1 MKRLAEYAGT
11 LVLLL
16 TMSGRT
22 AAWSSYQEK
31 LEHSSIRDELLAA
44 TGPAVSDVKVSVV
57 TGDDVL
63 VRVILIVDPELFRA
77 DELCPVAAS
86 ALEAVPF
93 ATPRL
98 SFGLYPP
105 GNARYLETSDY
116 FDELGV
122 NSQDSQLG
130 EAVLSWEDATAFAE
144 TCS

>member
-1 MKRLAEYAGT
+1 MKRLPECAGI
-11 LVLLL
+11 LALLL
-16 TMSGRT
+16 TMAGCTT
-22 AAWSSYQEK
+22 ALTSYQER
-31 LEHSSIRDELLAA
+31 LEHSSMRDELRAA

-57 TGDDVL
+57 AGDDVL

-77 DELCPVAAS
+77 DELCTVAAA

-93 ATPRL
+93 ATQRL
-98 SFGLYPP
+98 AFGLYPP

-122 NSQDSQLG
+122 DSQHSQLG